1 MTKQSLSLHKCSQQV
16 SVTCPNFTYKTRFD
30 LNKTYKTHVPKT
42 KEKPSGLY
50 LDKFLIQIPSKSGLL
65 DESGFAYILT

>member
-30 LNKTYKTHVPKT
+30 LNKTYKTHVPKI
-42 KEKPSGLY
+42 KEKPTGLCENDNR
-50 LDKFLIQIPSKSGLL
+50 LLEGLVW
-65 DESGFAYILT
+65 GHTVGGKN